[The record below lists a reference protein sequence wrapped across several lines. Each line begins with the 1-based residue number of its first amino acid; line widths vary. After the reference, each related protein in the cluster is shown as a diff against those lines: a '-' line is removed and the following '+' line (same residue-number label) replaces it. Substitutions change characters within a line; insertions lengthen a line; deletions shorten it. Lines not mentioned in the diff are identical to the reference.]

1 MEEVVRIR
9 AILHE
14 NLSDIE
20 PVEFRTQL
28 DEVID
33 DASLTPAVLTV
44 ETAAALSELENRDAA
59 RRRGAGVQLSFEG
72 LKLTRQL
79 SRENPW
85 AVTDAPDT
93 HHIDLLVAQTLVS
106 RGFYYLADTGVSGR
120 AIEIARRFARNMT
133 NELQPETQPT
143 EPSLEFDVVALAV
156 EAGAD
161 VALSTVTP
169 ALSERARAI
178 ATDLE
183 AQPLPAPET
192 AIQQVAADIDRLV
205 LTSDTP
211 TESP

>member
-14 NLSDIE
+14 TLSDIE

-28 DEVID
+28 DSVIA
-33 DASLTPAVLTV
+33 DAALTPAVLTV
-44 ETAAALSELENRDAA
+44 RTASALSELESREAA
-59 RRRGAGVQLSFEG
+59 RRRGVGVQLSFEG
-72 LKLTRQL
+72 LKLTRRL
-79 SRENPW
+79 ARDNPW
-85 AVTDAPDT
+85 SVTDAPDN
-93 HHIDLLVAQTLVS
+93 HHIELLVAQTLVS
-106 RGFYYLADTGVSGR
+106 RGFYYLADTGVSDR

-133 NELQPETQPT
+133 NDLQPETQPT

-161 VALSTVTP
+161 FALSTLTP
-169 ALSERARAI
+169 VISERARRI

-192 AIQQVAADIDRLV
+192 AIPRVAADIDRLV
-205 LTSDTP
+205 LTGEHSD
-211 TESP
+211 